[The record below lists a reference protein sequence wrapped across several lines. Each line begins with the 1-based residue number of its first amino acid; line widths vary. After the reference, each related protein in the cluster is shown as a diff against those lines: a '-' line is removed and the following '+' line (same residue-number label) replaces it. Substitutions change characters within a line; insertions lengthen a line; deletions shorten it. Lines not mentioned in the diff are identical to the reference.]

1 MILRY
6 LSRKD
11 WAVAASCVLLIA
23 LQVYLDLE
31 IPGYMASIT
40 TALNTGGTSADVM
53 AEGLPMIGCAIGSL
67 ACSLGVGFMTAYL
80 ASSLS
85 KTLREKQFKAMQGYS
100 MAEMGRFSIA
110 SLITRS
116 TNDVS
121 QVQSVVAIGLQVAV
135 KAPIM
140 AGGAVLKIIGSDLK
154 WTYAVAIS
162 VVAILCVILLVMRF
176 VVPRFKRIQIL
187 NDGVNRV
194 TKEGIEGIRVVHA
207 YNAEGYQQGRFK
219 DVNDELVDTH
229 LTVSRAMAFMHPT
242 MGAIMNLMSLSI
254 YWIGASVVNAAT
266 GMMRVEEFSSM
277 VVFSAYAMQVVSA
290 FMMTTA
296 VFTVIPRAQVSA
308 RRIEEV
314 IETEPSIKDGNVEN
328 SPEGTQGEIEFKDVG
343 FRYPDTNE
351 YVFRNVSFKVSKGET
366 VAFIGPTG
374 CGKSTLV
381 NLIPRF
387 YDATEGQVIVDGVD
401 VKDYTLES
409 LRRKIGYVPQKSVL
423 MAGTVESNVNYGDTS
438 SDRTHEDVRKAVGIA
453 QAADFVE
460 SMDGGYDGHV
470 SEKGNNL
477 SGGQKQRLSIARAVC
492 RRPEIYIFD
501 DSFSAL
507 DYRTDRSLR
516 SALKRE
522 TSGVTSIIVAQRI
535 GTIMDADKIIVID
548 EGRAVGIGRHEEL
561 LRDCATYRDIAASQL
576 SPKEAARCRGT
587 ASRHRRSRA
596 TSAASGKGY
605 SPTWAG
611 TGTRYTHASP
621 CP

>member
-6 LSRKD
+6 LGRKD
-11 WAVAASCVLLIA
+11 WAALAVCVLLIA
-23 LQVYLDLE
+23 IQVYLDLE

-40 TALNTGGTSADVM
+40 TALNTGGTSADVL
-53 AEGLPMIGCAIGSL
+53 AEGLPMLGCAFGSL
-67 ACSLGVGFMTAYL
+67 ACSMSVGFMTAYL
-80 ASSLS
+80 ASSFS
-85 KTLREKQFKAMQGYS
+85 KTLRKKQFEAVQGYS
-100 MAEMGRFSIA
+100 LAEMGRFSIA

-121 QVQSVVAIGLQVAV
+121 QVQSVVAIGLQVVV

-140 AGGAVLKIIGSDLK
+140 ASGAVVKIIGSDLK
-154 WTYAVAIS
+154 WTSAVAVS
-162 VVAILCVILLVMRF
+162 VVLIMCVIVLVMRF

-207 YNAEGYQQGRFK
+207 YNAEDYQQRRFK
-219 DVNDELVDTH
+219 SVNGELVDTH

-242 MGAIMNLMSLSI
+242 MSTIMNLMSLSI
-254 YWIGASVVNAAT
+254 YWIGASIVNAAT
-266 GMMRVEEFSSM
+266 GMMRVDEFSSM

-314 IETEPSIKDGNVEN
+314 IETDPSIKDGNLEK
-328 SPEGTQGEIEFKDVG
+328 SPEGFEGEIEFRDVG

-351 YVFRNVSFKVSKGET
+351 YVFRNVSFKISKGET

-374 CGKSTLV
+374 CGKTTLV

-387 YDATEGQVIVDGVD
+387 YDATEGQILVDGVD
-401 VKDYTLES
+401 VREYTLEA
-409 LRRKIGYVPQKSVL
+409 LRRKIGYVPQKSIL

-438 SDRTHEDVRKAVGIA
+438 SDRTMDDVRKALDIA
-453 QAADFVE
+453 QATDFVE
-460 SMDGGYDGHV
+460 AMDGGVQGHV
-470 SEKGNNL
+470 AEKGGNL
-477 SGGQKQRLSIARAVC
+477 SGGQKQRVSIARAVC

-507 DYRTDRSLR
+507 DYRTDRTLR
-516 SALKRE
+516 TALKKE
-522 TSGVTSIIVAQRI
+522 TAGVTSIIVAQRI

-548 EGRAVGIGRHEEL
+548 EGRAVGIGRHEDL
-561 LRDCATYRDIAASQL
+561 LRGCSAYKDIAASQL
-576 SPKEAARCRGT
+576 APEEVGS
-587 ASRHRRSRA
+587 
-596 TSAASGKGY
+596 
-605 SPTWAG
+605 
-611 TGTRYTHASP
+611 
-621 CP
+621 

>member
-6 LSRKD
+6 LGRKD
-11 WAVAASCVLLIA
+11 WAALAVCVLLIA
-23 LQVYLDLE
+23 IQVYLDLE

-40 TALNTGGTSADVM
+40 TALNTGGTSADVL
-53 AEGLPMIGCAIGSL
+53 AEGLPMLGCAFGSL
-67 ACSLGVGFMTAYL
+67 ACSMSVGFMTAYL
-80 ASSLS
+80 ASSFS
-85 KTLREKQFKAMQGYS
+85 KTLRKKQFEAVQGYS
-100 MAEMGRFSIA
+100 LAEMGRFSIA

-121 QVQSVVAIGLQVAV
+121 QVQSVVAIGLQVVV

-140 AGGAVLKIIGSDLK
+140 ASGAVVKIIGSDLK
-154 WTYAVAIS
+154 WTSAVAVS
-162 VVAILCVILLVMRF
+162 VVLIMCVIVLVMRF

-207 YNAEGYQQGRFK
+207 YNAEDYQQRRFK
-219 DVNDELVDTH
+219 SVNGELVDTH

-242 MGAIMNLMSLSI
+242 MSTIMNLMSLSI
-254 YWIGASVVNAAT
+254 YWIGASIVNAAT
-266 GMMRVEEFSSM
+266 GMMRVDEFSSM

-314 IETEPSIKDGNVEN
+314 IETDPSIKDGNLEK
-328 SPEGTQGEIEFKDVG
+328 SPDGFEGEIEFRDVG

-351 YVFRNVSFKVSKGET
+351 YVFRNVSFKISKGET

-374 CGKSTLV
+374 CGKTTLV

-387 YDATEGQVIVDGVD
+387 YDATEGQILVDGVD
-401 VKDYTLES
+401 VREYTLEA
-409 LRRKIGYVPQKSVL
+409 LRRKIGYVPQKSIL

-438 SDRTHEDVRKAVGIA
+438 SDRTMDDVKKALDIA
-453 QAADFVE
+453 QATDFVE
-460 SMDGGYDGHV
+460 AMDGGVQGHV
-470 SEKGNNL
+470 AEKGGNL
-477 SGGQKQRLSIARAVC
+477 SGGQKQRVSIARAVC

-507 DYRTDRSLR
+507 DYRTDRTLR
-516 SALKRE
+516 TALKKE
-522 TSGVTSIIVAQRI
+522 TAGITSIIVAQRI

-548 EGRAVGIGRHEEL
+548 EGRAVGIGRHEDL
-561 LRDCATYRDIAASQL
+561 LRGCSAYKDIAASQL
-576 SPKEAARCRGT
+576 APEEVGS
-587 ASRHRRSRA
+587 
-596 TSAASGKGY
+596 
-605 SPTWAG
+605 
-611 TGTRYTHASP
+611 
-621 CP
+621 

>member
-6 LSRKD
+6 LGRKD
-11 WAVAASCVLLIA
+11 WAALAVCVLLIA
-23 LQVYLDLE
+23 IQVYLDLE

-40 TALNTGGTSADVM
+40 TALNTGGTSADVL
-53 AEGLPMIGCAIGSL
+53 AEGLPMLGCAFGSL
-67 ACSLGVGFMTAYL
+67 ACSMSVGFMTAYL
-80 ASSLS
+80 ASSFS
-85 KTLREKQFKAMQGYS
+85 KTLRKKQFEAVQGYS
-100 MAEMGRFSIA
+100 LAEMGRFSIA

-121 QVQSVVAIGLQVAV
+121 QVQSVVAIGLQVVV

-140 AGGAVLKIIGSDLK
+140 ASGAVVKIIGSDLK
-154 WTYAVAIS
+154 WTSAVAVS
-162 VVAILCVILLVMRF
+162 VVLIMCVIVLVMRF

-207 YNAEGYQQGRFK
+207 YNAEDYQQRRFK
-219 DVNDELVDTH
+219 SVNGELVDTH

-242 MGAIMNLMSLSI
+242 MSTIMNLMSLSI
-254 YWIGASVVNAAT
+254 YWIGASIVNAAT
-266 GMMRVEEFSSM
+266 GMMRVDEFSSM

-314 IETEPSIKDGNVEN
+314 IETDPSIKDGNLEK
-328 SPEGTQGEIEFKDVG
+328 SPEGFEGEIEFRDVG

-351 YVFRNVSFKVSKGET
+351 YVFRNVSFKISKGET

-374 CGKSTLV
+374 CGKTTLV

-387 YDATEGQVIVDGVD
+387 YDATEGQILVDGVD
-401 VKDYTLES
+401 VREYTLEA
-409 LRRKIGYVPQKSVL
+409 LRRKIGYVPQKSIL

-438 SDRTHEDVRKAVGIA
+438 SDRTVDDVRKALDIA

-460 SMDGGYDGHV
+460 AMDGGVQGHV
-470 SEKGNNL
+470 AEKGGNL
-477 SGGQKQRLSIARAVC
+477 SGGQKQRVSIARAVC

-507 DYRTDRSLR
+507 DYRTDRTLR
-516 SALKRE
+516 TALKKE
-522 TSGVTSIIVAQRI
+522 TAGITSIIVAQRI

-548 EGRAVGIGRHEEL
+548 EGRAVGIGRHEDL
-561 LRDCATYRDIAASQL
+561 LRGCSAYKDIAASQL
-576 SPKEAARCRGT
+576 APEEVGS
-587 ASRHRRSRA
+587 
-596 TSAASGKGY
+596 
-605 SPTWAG
+605 
-611 TGTRYTHASP
+611 
-621 CP
+621 

>member
-6 LSRKD
+6 LGRKD
-11 WAVAASCVLLIA
+11 WAALAVCVLLIA
-23 LQVYLDLE
+23 IQVYLDLE

-40 TALNTGGTSADVM
+40 TALNTGGTSADVL
-53 AEGLPMIGCAIGSL
+53 AEGLPMLGCAFGSL
-67 ACSLGVGFMTAYL
+67 ACSMSVGFMTAYL
-80 ASSLS
+80 ASSFS
-85 KTLREKQFKAMQGYS
+85 KTLRKKQFEAVQGYS
-100 MAEMGRFSIA
+100 LAEMGHFSIA

-121 QVQSVVAIGLQVAV
+121 QVQSVVAIGLQVVV

-140 AGGAVLKIIGSDLK
+140 ASGAVVKIIGSDLK
-154 WTYAVAIS
+154 WTSAVAVS
-162 VVAILCVILLVMRF
+162 VVLIMCVIVLVMRF

-207 YNAEGYQQGRFK
+207 YNAEDYQQRRFK
-219 DVNDELVDTH
+219 SVNGELVDTH

-242 MGAIMNLMSLSI
+242 MSTIMNLMSLSI
-254 YWIGASVVNAAT
+254 YWIGASIVNAAT
-266 GMMRVEEFSSM
+266 GMMRVDEFSSM

-314 IETEPSIKDGNVEN
+314 IETDPSIKDGNLEK
-328 SPEGTQGEIEFKDVG
+328 SPEGFEGEIEFRDVG

-351 YVFRNVSFKVSKGET
+351 YVFRNVSFKISKGET

-374 CGKSTLV
+374 CGKTTLV

-387 YDATEGQVIVDGVD
+387 YDATEGQILVDGVD
-401 VKDYTLES
+401 VREYTLEA
-409 LRRKIGYVPQKSVL
+409 LRRKIGYVPQKSIL

-438 SDRTHEDVRKAVGIA
+438 SDRTMDDVRKALDIA
-453 QAADFVE
+453 QATDFVE
-460 SMDGGYDGHV
+460 AMDGGVQGHV
-470 SEKGNNL
+470 AEKGGNL
-477 SGGQKQRLSIARAVC
+477 SGGQKQRVSIARAVC

-507 DYRTDRSLR
+507 DYRTDRTLR
-516 SALKRE
+516 TALKKE
-522 TSGVTSIIVAQRI
+522 TAGVTSIIVAQRI

-548 EGRAVGIGRHEEL
+548 EGRAVGIGRHEDL
-561 LRDCATYRDIAASQL
+561 LRGCSAYKDIAASQL
-576 SPKEAARCRGT
+576 APEEVGS
-587 ASRHRRSRA
+587 
-596 TSAASGKGY
+596 
-605 SPTWAG
+605 
-611 TGTRYTHASP
+611 
-621 CP
+621 

>member
-6 LSRKD
+6 LGRKD
-11 WAVAASCVLLIA
+11 WAALAVCVLLIA
-23 LQVYLDLE
+23 IQVYLDLE

-40 TALNTGGTSADVM
+40 TALNTGGTSTDVL
-53 AEGLPMIGCAIGSL
+53 AEGLPMLGCAFGSL
-67 ACSLGVGFMTAYL
+67 ACSMSVGFMTAYL
-80 ASSLS
+80 ASSFS
-85 KTLREKQFKAMQGYS
+85 KTLRKKQFEAVQGYS
-100 MAEMGRFSIA
+100 LAEMGRFSIA

-121 QVQSVVAIGLQVAV
+121 QVQSVVAIGLQVVV

-140 AGGAVLKIIGSDLK
+140 ASGAVVKIIGSDLK
-154 WTYAVAIS
+154 WTSAVAVS
-162 VVAILCVILLVMRF
+162 VVLIMCVIVLVMRF

-207 YNAEGYQQGRFK
+207 YNAEDYQQRRFK
-219 DVNDELVDTH
+219 SVNGELVDTH

-242 MGAIMNLMSLSI
+242 MSTIMNLMSLSI
-254 YWIGASVVNAAT
+254 YWIGASIVNAAT
-266 GMMRVEEFSSM
+266 GMMRVDEFSSM

-314 IETEPSIKDGNVEN
+314 IETDPSIKDGNLEK
-328 SPEGTQGEIEFKDVG
+328 SPDGFEGEIEFRDVG

-351 YVFRNVSFKVSKGET
+351 YVFRNVSFKISKGET

-374 CGKSTLV
+374 CGKTTLV

-387 YDATEGQVIVDGVD
+387 YDATEGQILVDGVD
-401 VKDYTLES
+401 VREYTLEA
-409 LRRKIGYVPQKSVL
+409 LRRKIGYVPQKSIL

-438 SDRTHEDVRKAVGIA
+438 SDRTMDDVRKALDIA
-453 QAADFVE
+453 QATDFVE
-460 SMDGGYDGHV
+460 AMDGGVQGHV
-470 SEKGNNL
+470 AEKGGNL
-477 SGGQKQRLSIARAVC
+477 SGGQKQRVSIARAVC

-507 DYRTDRSLR
+507 DYRTDRTLR
-516 SALKRE
+516 TALKKE
-522 TSGVTSIIVAQRI
+522 TAGVTSIIVAQRI

-548 EGRAVGIGRHEEL
+548 EGRAVGIGRHEDL
-561 LRDCATYRDIAASQL
+561 LRGCSAYKDIAASQL
-576 SPKEAARCRGT
+576 APEEVGS
-587 ASRHRRSRA
+587 
-596 TSAASGKGY
+596 
-605 SPTWAG
+605 
-611 TGTRYTHASP
+611 
-621 CP
+621 

>member
-6 LSRKD
+6 LGRKD
-11 WAVAASCVLLIA
+11 WAALAVCVLLIA
-23 LQVYLDLE
+23 IQVYLDLE

-40 TALNTGGTSADVM
+40 TALNTGGTSADVL
-53 AEGLPMIGCAIGSL
+53 AEGLPMLGCAFGSL
-67 ACSLGVGFMTAYL
+67 ACSMSVGFMTAYL
-80 ASSLS
+80 ASSFS
-85 KTLREKQFKAMQGYS
+85 KTLRKKQFEAVQGYS
-100 MAEMGRFSIA
+100 LAEMGRFSIA

-121 QVQSVVAIGLQVAV
+121 QVQSVVAIGLQVVV

-140 AGGAVLKIIGSDLK
+140 ASGAVVKIIGSDLK
-154 WTYAVAIS
+154 WTSAVAVS
-162 VVAILCVILLVMRF
+162 VVLIMCVIVLVMRF

-207 YNAEGYQQGRFK
+207 YNAEDYQQRRFK
-219 DVNDELVDTH
+219 NVNGELVDTH

-242 MGAIMNLMSLSI
+242 MSTIMNLMSLSI
-254 YWIGASVVNAAT
+254 YWIGASIVNAAT
-266 GMMRVEEFSSM
+266 GMMRVDEFSSM

-314 IETEPSIKDGNVEN
+314 IETDPSIKDGNLEK
-328 SPEGTQGEIEFKDVG
+328 SPDGFEGEIEFRDVG

-351 YVFRNVSFKVSKGET
+351 YVFRNVSFKISKGET

-374 CGKSTLV
+374 CGKTTLV

-387 YDATEGQVIVDGVD
+387 YDATEGQILVDGVD
-401 VKDYTLES
+401 VREYTLEA
-409 LRRKIGYVPQKSVL
+409 LRRKIGYVPQKSIL

-438 SDRTHEDVRKAVGIA
+438 SDRTMDDVRKALDIA
-453 QAADFVE
+453 QATDFVE
-460 SMDGGYDGHV
+460 AMDGGVQGHV
-470 SEKGNNL
+470 AEKGGNL
-477 SGGQKQRLSIARAVC
+477 SGGQKQRVSIARAVC
-492 RRPEIYIFD
+492 KRPEIYIFD

-507 DYRTDRSLR
+507 DYRTDRTLR
-516 SALKRE
+516 TALKKE
-522 TSGVTSIIVAQRI
+522 TAGVTSIIVAQRI

-548 EGRAVGIGRHEEL
+548 EGRAVGIGRHEDL
-561 LRDCATYRDIAASQL
+561 LRGCSAYKDIAASQL
-576 SPKEAARCRGT
+576 APEEVGS
-587 ASRHRRSRA
+587 
-596 TSAASGKGY
+596 
-605 SPTWAG
+605 
-611 TGTRYTHASP
+611 
-621 CP
+621 

>member
-6 LSRKD
+6 LGRKD
-11 WAVAASCVLLIA
+11 WAALAVCVLLIA
-23 LQVYLDLE
+23 IQVYLDLE

-40 TALNTGGTSADVM
+40 TALNTGGTSADVL
-53 AEGLPMIGCAIGSL
+53 AEGLPMLGCAFGSL
-67 ACSLGVGFMTAYL
+67 ACSMSVGFMTAYL
-80 ASSLS
+80 ASSFS
-85 KTLREKQFKAMQGYS
+85 KTLRKKQFEAVQGYS
-100 MAEMGRFSIA
+100 LAEMGRFSIA

-121 QVQSVVAIGLQVAV
+121 QVQSVVAIGLQVVV

-140 AGGAVLKIIGSDLK
+140 ASGAVVKIIGSDLK
-154 WTYAVAIS
+154 WTSAVAVS
-162 VVAILCVILLVMRF
+162 VVLIMCVIVLVMRF

-207 YNAEGYQQGRFK
+207 YNAEDYQQRRFK
-219 DVNDELVDTH
+219 NVNGELVDTH

-242 MGAIMNLMSLSI
+242 MSTIMNLMSLSI
-254 YWIGASVVNAAT
+254 YWIGASIVNAAT
-266 GMMRVEEFSSM
+266 GMMRVDEFSSM

-314 IETEPSIKDGNVEN
+314 IETDPSIKDGNLEK
-328 SPEGTQGEIEFKDVG
+328 SPDGFEGEIEFRDVG

-351 YVFRNVSFKVSKGET
+351 YVFRNVSFKISKGET

-374 CGKSTLV
+374 CGKTTLV

-387 YDATEGQVIVDGVD
+387 YDATEGQILVDGVD
-401 VKDYTLES
+401 VREYTLEA
-409 LRRKIGYVPQKSVL
+409 LRRKIGYVPQKSIL

-438 SDRTHEDVRKAVGIA
+438 SDRTMDDVRKALDIA
-453 QAADFVE
+453 QATDFVE
-460 SMDGGYDGHV
+460 AMDGGVQGHV
-470 SEKGNNL
+470 AEKGGNL
-477 SGGQKQRLSIARAVC
+477 SGGQKQRVSIARAVC

-507 DYRTDRSLR
+507 DYRTDRTLR
-516 SALKRE
+516 TALKKE
-522 TSGVTSIIVAQRI
+522 TAGVTSIIVAQRI

-548 EGRAVGIGRHEEL
+548 EGRAVGIGRHEDL
-561 LRDCATYRDIAASQL
+561 LRGCSAYKDIAASQL
-576 SPKEAARCRGT
+576 APEEVGS
-587 ASRHRRSRA
+587 
-596 TSAASGKGY
+596 
-605 SPTWAG
+605 
-611 TGTRYTHASP
+611 
-621 CP
+621 

>member
-6 LSRKD
+6 LGRKD
-11 WAVAASCVLLIA
+11 WAALAVCVLLIA
-23 LQVYLDLE
+23 IQVYLDLE

-40 TALNTGGTSADVM
+40 TALNTGGTSADVL
-53 AEGLPMIGCAIGSL
+53 AEGLPMLGCAFGSL
-67 ACSLGVGFMTAYL
+67 ACSMSVGFMTAYL
-80 ASSLS
+80 ASSFS
-85 KTLREKQFKAMQGYS
+85 KTLRKKQFEAVQGYS
-100 MAEMGRFSIA
+100 LAEMGRFSIA

-121 QVQSVVAIGLQVAV
+121 QVQSVVAIGLQVVV

-140 AGGAVLKIIGSDLK
+140 ASGAVVKIIGSDLK
-154 WTYAVAIS
+154 WTSAVAVS
-162 VVAILCVILLVMRF
+162 VVLIMCVIVLVMRF

-207 YNAEGYQQGRFK
+207 YNAEDYQQRRFK
-219 DVNDELVDTH
+219 NVNGELVDTH

-242 MGAIMNLMSLSI
+242 MSTIMNLMSLSI
-254 YWIGASVVNAAT
+254 YWIGASIVNAAT
-266 GMMRVEEFSSM
+266 GMMRVDEFSSM

-314 IETEPSIKDGNVEN
+314 IETDPSIKDGTVER
-328 SPEGTQGEIEFKDVG
+328 SPDGFEGEIEFRDVG

-351 YVFRNVSFKVSKGET
+351 YVFRNVSFKISKGET

-374 CGKSTLV
+374 CGKTTLV

-387 YDATEGQVIVDGVD
+387 YDATEGQILVDGVD
-401 VKDYTLES
+401 VREYTLEA
-409 LRRKIGYVPQKSVL
+409 LRRKIGYVPQKSIL

-438 SDRTHEDVRKAVGIA
+438 SDRTVDDVRKALDIA

-460 SMDGGYDGHV
+460 AMDGGVQGHV
-470 SEKGNNL
+470 AEKGGNL
-477 SGGQKQRLSIARAVC
+477 SGGQKQRVSIARAVC

-507 DYRTDRSLR
+507 DYRTDRTLR
-516 SALKRE
+516 TALKKE
-522 TSGVTSIIVAQRI
+522 TAGVTSIIVAQRI

-548 EGRAVGIGRHEEL
+548 EGRAVGIGRHEDL
-561 LRDCATYRDIAASQL
+561 LRGCSAYKDIAASQL
-576 SPKEAARCRGT
+576 APEEVGS
-587 ASRHRRSRA
+587 
-596 TSAASGKGY
+596 
-605 SPTWAG
+605 
-611 TGTRYTHASP
+611 
-621 CP
+621 

>member
-6 LSRKD
+6 LGRKD
-11 WAVAASCVLLIA
+11 WAALAVCVLLIA
-23 LQVYLDLE
+23 IQVYLDLE

-40 TALNTGGTSADVM
+40 TALNTGGTSADVL
-53 AEGLPMIGCAIGSL
+53 AEGLPMLGCAFGSL
-67 ACSLGVGFMTAYL
+67 ACSMSVGFMTAYL
-80 ASSLS
+80 ASSFS
-85 KTLREKQFKAMQGYS
+85 KTLRKKQFEAVQGYS
-100 MAEMGRFSIA
+100 LAEMGRFSIA

-121 QVQSVVAIGLQVAV
+121 QVQSVVAIGLQVVV

-140 AGGAVLKIIGSDLK
+140 ASGAVVKIIGSDLK
-154 WTYAVAIS
+154 WTSAVAVS
-162 VVAILCVILLVMRF
+162 VVLIMCVIVLVMRF

-207 YNAEGYQQGRFK
+207 YNAEDYQQRRFK
-219 DVNDELVDTH
+219 SVNGELVDTH

-242 MGAIMNLMSLSI
+242 MSTIMNLMSLSI
-254 YWIGASVVNAAT
+254 YWIGASIVNAAT
-266 GMMRVEEFSSM
+266 GMMRVDEFSSM

-314 IETEPSIKDGNVEN
+314 IETDPSIKDGNLEK
-328 SPEGTQGEIEFKDVG
+328 SPDGFEGEIEFRDVG

-351 YVFRNVSFKVSKGET
+351 YVFRNVSFKISKGET

-374 CGKSTLV
+374 CGKTTLV

-387 YDATEGQVIVDGVD
+387 YDATEGQILVDGVD
-401 VKDYTLES
+401 VREYTLEA
-409 LRRKIGYVPQKSVL
+409 LRRKIGYVPQKSIL

-438 SDRTHEDVRKAVGIA
+438 SDRTMDDVRKALDIA
-453 QAADFVE
+453 QATDFVE
-460 SMDGGYDGHV
+460 AMDGGAQGHV
-470 SEKGNNL
+470 AEKGGNL
-477 SGGQKQRLSIARAVC
+477 SGGQKQRVSIARAVC

-507 DYRTDRSLR
+507 DYRTDRTLR
-516 SALKRE
+516 TALKKE
-522 TSGVTSIIVAQRI
+522 TAGVTSIIVAQRI

-548 EGRAVGIGRHEEL
+548 EGRAVGIGRHEDL
-561 LRDCATYRDIAASQL
+561 LRGCSAYKDIAASQL
-576 SPKEAARCRGT
+576 APEEVGS
-587 ASRHRRSRA
+587 
-596 TSAASGKGY
+596 
-605 SPTWAG
+605 
-611 TGTRYTHASP
+611 
-621 CP
+621 

>member
-6 LSRKD
+6 LGRKD
-11 WAVAASCVLLIA
+11 WAALAVCVLLIA
-23 LQVYLDLE
+23 IQVYLDLE

-40 TALNTGGTSADVM
+40 TALNTGGTSADVL
-53 AEGLPMIGCAIGSL
+53 AEGLPMLGCAFGSL
-67 ACSLGVGFMTAYL
+67 ACSMSVGFMTAYL
-80 ASSLS
+80 ASSFS
-85 KTLREKQFKAMQGYS
+85 KTLRKKQFEAVQGYS
-100 MAEMGRFSIA
+100 LAEMGRFSIA

-121 QVQSVVAIGLQVAV
+121 QVQSVVAIGLQVVV

-140 AGGAVLKIIGSDLK
+140 ASGAVVKIIGSDLK
-154 WTYAVAIS
+154 WTSAVAVS
-162 VVAILCVILLVMRF
+162 VVLIMCVIVLVMRF

-207 YNAEGYQQGRFK
+207 YNAEDYQQRRFK
-219 DVNDELVDTH
+219 NVNGELVDTH

-242 MGAIMNLMSLSI
+242 MSTIMNLMSLSI
-254 YWIGASVVNAAT
+254 YWIGASIVNAAT
-266 GMMRVEEFSSM
+266 GMMRVDEFSSM

-314 IETEPSIKDGNVEN
+314 IETDPSIKDGNLEK
-328 SPEGTQGEIEFKDVG
+328 SPEGFEGEIEFRDVG

-351 YVFRNVSFKVSKGET
+351 YVFRNVSFKISKGET

-374 CGKSTLV
+374 CGKTTLV

-387 YDATEGQVIVDGVD
+387 YDATEGQILVDGVD
-401 VKDYTLES
+401 VREYTLEA
-409 LRRKIGYVPQKSVL
+409 LRRKIGYGPQKSIL
-423 MAGTVESNVNYGDTS
+423 MAGTVESNVNYGNTS
-438 SDRTHEDVRKAVGIA
+438 SDRTMDDVRKALDIA
-453 QAADFVE
+453 QATDFVE
-460 SMDGGYDGHV
+460 AMDGGVQGHV
-470 SEKGNNL
+470 AEKGGNL
-477 SGGQKQRLSIARAVC
+477 SGGQKQRVSIARAVC

-507 DYRTDRSLR
+507 DYRTDRTLR
-516 SALKRE
+516 TALKKE
-522 TSGVTSIIVAQRI
+522 TAGVTSIIVAQRI

-548 EGRAVGIGRHEEL
+548 EGRAVGIGRHEDL
-561 LRDCATYRDIAASQL
+561 LRGCSAYKDIAASQL
-576 SPKEAARCRGT
+576 APEEVGS
-587 ASRHRRSRA
+587 
-596 TSAASGKGY
+596 
-605 SPTWAG
+605 
-611 TGTRYTHASP
+611 
-621 CP
+621 